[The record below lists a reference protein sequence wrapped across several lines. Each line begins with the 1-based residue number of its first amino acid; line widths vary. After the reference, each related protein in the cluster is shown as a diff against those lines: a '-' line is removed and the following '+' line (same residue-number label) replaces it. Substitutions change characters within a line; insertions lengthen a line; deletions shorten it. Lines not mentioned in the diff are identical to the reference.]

1 MRWIVRVL
9 VIVLALTA
17 PPLALGG
24 EKTVHLDV
32 EGRVVPVRTY
42 ATSAPQLLER
52 MGLDTEGRD
61 MVSPA
66 GLLDPGDTVT
76 YRRAKVVHLWID
88 GGETRSVW
96 VHGLTVGDALRE
108 LGLQRAPEDFVA
120 PSRDVPLVEGM
131 AVVLRNAVHTTVR
144 VDGDVRDVV
153 TSATTIREL
162 LARAG
167 IELEGRDYVRPDL
180 GVRPS
185 EGMRIRV
192 VRVSRV
198 VEHKQVRIPFS
209 YVERR
214 DSSLE
219 RGTRKVVQEGAEGL
233 KVRRVS
239 VTLEDGQRVASRL
252 LSEEVVRK
260 PRDQVVRVGT
270 GQPAFSGQ
278 GRTQTGSA
286 SWYRRAGLT
295 AAHRTLPFGTVVKVT
310 NLANGRSVNVRINDR
325 GPFIE
330 GRVIDLSDGAFEEL
344 APLST
349 GVVRV
354 RLEW

>member
-1 MRWIVRVL
+1 MRWIVRAL
-9 VIVLALTA
+9 VIVLAVSA
-17 PPLALGG
+17 PPLALSG
-24 EKTVHLDV
+24 EKTVHVDV

-42 ATSAPQLLER
+42 ATSAPELLER
-52 MGLDTEGRD
+52 MGLGAEGRD

-96 VHGLTVGDALRE
+96 VHGLTVGEALHE
-108 LGLQRAPEDFVA
+108 LGIERAPEDFVA
-120 PSRDVPLVEGM
+120 PSREVPLVEGM
-131 AVVLRNAVHTTVR
+131 AVVVRNAVHTTVR
-144 VDGDVRDVV
+144 VDGEVRDVV

-167 IELEGRDYVRPDL
+167 IELGELDFVRPDL
-180 GVRPS
+180 GVRPT

-192 VRVSRV
+192 VRVKRV
-198 VEHKQVRIPFS
+198 VEEKRIRIPFS
-209 YVERR
+209 YVERH
-214 DSSLE
+214 DASLE
-219 RGTRKVVQEGAEGL
+219 RGTRKTVLKGAEGL

-239 VTLEDGQRVASRL
+239 VTLEDGRQVASRL
-252 LSEEVVRK
+252 LSEEVIRE
-260 PRDQVVRVGT
+260 PRNQVVRVGT
-270 GQPAFSGQ
+270 GQPAFRGH
-278 GRTQTGSA
+278 GRTQTGAA

-310 NLANGRSVNVRINDR
+310 NLANGHSVNVRINDR

-330 GRVIDLSDGAFEEL
+330 GRVIDLSDGAFAEL

-349 GVVRV
+349 GVIRV